1 MLQIN
6 FLNPYTVKKKKK
18 KINHLIKNNPIE
30 N

>member
-18 KINHLIKNNPIE
+18 INHLIKNNPIE